1 MRINLGQS
9 FRISMTIVGTTIG
22 AGFASGR
29 EIWEFFGSYGEE
41 GRYGIFLSMALYFA
55 ASVIIL
61 HIGWKKRTHHYS
73 EVLQEV
79 IGPKLARYFDGFVI
93 LSLLTGVLVMV
104 AGSGATL
111 EQWNG
116 SFTLGTLLM
125 AVAVVLVLFFDL
137 RGIMSLNTLLMPALT
152 VILILVCF
160 QALGSGG
167 ETAGLVDMEPENSLF
182 PVWPSAITYAAFNMI
197 SLLAV
202 LSTMGSQIRHPAEI
216 WIACLLG
223 ASCLAVIAGLYN
235 ASLLKVS
242 HLISQYNIPL
252 FALIRDYSTTW
263 NLIISLVLWFAIYT
277 TAVSNMHGLVFRV
290 ADRLPYPRWA
300 VGLVIMAALVP
311 LSQWGFVPL
320 VQFLYPLYG
329 VLNLFLFTLFLL
341 YPFSEER

>member
-1 MRINLGQS
+1 MRIHFGQA

-29 EIWEFFGSYGEE
+29 EIWEFFGYYGEE
-41 GRYGIFLSMALYFA
+41 GRFGIILSMALYFA

-61 HIGWKKRTHHYS
+61 HICWKKRTQHYS
-73 EVLQEV
+73 EVLQVV
-79 IGPKLARYFDGFVI
+79 IGPRLARYFDGFVI

-104 AGSGATL
+104 AGGGATL

-125 AVAVVLVLFFDL
+125 AGTVVLVLFFDL
-137 RGIMSLNTLLMPALT
+137 RGILSLNTILMPVLT
-152 VILILVCF
+152 IILILVCF
-160 QALGSGG
+160 HGLLTEG
-167 ETAGLVDMEPENSLF
+167 ETASLADTDPEASLF

-216 WIACLLG
+216 WVACLLG
-223 ASCLAVIAGLYN
+223 VLCLTVIAGLYN

-277 TAVSNMHGLVFRV
+277 TAVSNLHGLVFRI
-290 ADRLPYPRWA
+290 ADRFPYPKWA
-300 VGLVIMAALVP
+300 VGLAIMAALVP
-311 LSQWGFVPL
+311 ISQWGFVPL
-320 VQFLYPLYG
+320 VQFFYPLYG

>member
-1 MRINLGQS
+1 MRIDLGQS
-9 FRISMTIVGTTIG
+9 FRIGMTIVGTTIG

-41 GRYGIFLSMALYFA
+41 GRFGILLSMALYFA
-55 ASVIIL
+55 VSVIIL
-61 HIGWKKRTHHYS
+61 HIGWKKRTQHYS
-73 EVLQEV
+73 EVLRAV
-79 IGPKLARYFDGFVI
+79 IGPRMARYFDGYVI
-93 LSLLTGVLVMV
+93 LSLLTSVLVMV

-125 AVAVVLVLFFDL
+125 AAAVVLVLFFDL
-137 RGIMSLNTLLMPALT
+137 KGILSLNTALMPTMAA
-152 VILILVCF
+152 ILIIVCL
-160 QALGSGG
+160 QALWSGG
-167 ETAGLVDMEPENSLF
+167 ETAGLIENEPENPLL
-182 PVWPSAITYAAFNMI
+182 PVWPSAITYAAFNMV

-223 ASCLAVIAGLYN
+223 VSCLAVLAGLYN
-235 ASLLKVS
+235 ASLLQVS

-252 FALIRDYSTTW
+252 FALIRDYSTIW
-263 NLIISLVLWFAIYT
+263 NLTISLVLWFAIYT
-277 TAVSNMHGLVFRV
+277 TAVSNMHGLVFRL
-290 ADRLPYPRWA
+290 ADRFPLPRWA
-300 VGLVIMAALVP
+300 AGLVIMAALVP